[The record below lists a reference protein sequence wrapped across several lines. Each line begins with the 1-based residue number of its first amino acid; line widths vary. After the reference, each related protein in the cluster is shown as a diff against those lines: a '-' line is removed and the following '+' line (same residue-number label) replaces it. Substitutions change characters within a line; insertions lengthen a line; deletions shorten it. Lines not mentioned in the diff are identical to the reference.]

1 MLKLLDLFSG
11 IGGFSLGLES
21 TGGFRTIAFCEKDN
35 FCQKI
40 LQKNWPDTP
49 IFKDVKELPYEQ
61 IGAVDIITA
70 GFPCQPWSNAGKR
83 KGSSDERDLW
93 PETFSAIKSLRPR
106 WFIGENVRGFVS
118 QELGLSRS
126 LNDLESIDYKTQGFL
141 IPATSFRPHRRE
153 RVWIMGYT
161 SRSGSQ
167 GGTLSGVYS
176 QSESQGARVQ
186 EPQRRGSDMADTLRA
201 GQQSSEGNRK
211 DSRDK
216 KRHYSWGGSSNV
228 AYTSEARLQEWETQD
243 PEHEGENG
251 GSFTKRSF
259 GGKLKRRLGGVAYGI
274 SNWMDEPRIPRTTTK
289 QPDRVNRIK
298 ALGNSIVPQIVAEL
312 GSAILVSEKIK

>member
-153 RVWIMGYT
+153 RVWIIGY
-161 SRSGSQ
+161 SEQ
-167 GGTLSGVYS
+167 GNN
-176 QSESQGARVQ
+176 
-186 EPQRRGSDMADTLRA
+186 MAYTFRA
-201 GQQSSEGNRK
+201 GQQSSEGDWK
-211 DSRDK
+211 DSRNK
-216 KRHYSWGGSSNV
+216 TRHYSWGSSPNM
-228 AYTSEARLQEWETQD
+228 AYTSEARLQKWKTQD
-243 PEHEGENG
+243 PEDEGKNG

-259 GGKLKRRLGGVAYGI
+259 GRKFKRRLGGVAYGI

-298 ALGNSIVPQIVAEL
+298 ALGNSIVPQILAEL
-312 GSAILVSEKIK
+312 GNAILISEKIK

>member
-1 MLKLLDLFSG
+1 
-11 IGGFSLGLES
+11 
-21 TGGFRTIAFCEKDN
+21 
-35 FCQKI
+35 
-40 LQKNWPDTP
+40 
-49 IFKDVKELPYEQ
+49 
-61 IGAVDIITA
+61 
-70 GFPCQPWSNAGKR
+70 
-83 KGSSDERDLW
+83 
-93 PETFSAIKSLRPR
+93 
-106 WFIGENVRGFVS
+106 
-118 QELGLSRS
+118 
-126 LNDLESIDYKTQGFL
+126 
-141 IPATSFRPHRRE
+141 
-153 RVWIMGYT
+153 
-161 SRSGSQ
+161 
-167 GGTLSGVYS
+167 
-176 QSESQGARVQ
+176 
-186 EPQRRGSDMADTLRA
+186 MADTLRA

-312 GSAILVSEKIK
+312 GSAILVSEKIR